1 MRTFRHPTRLLRW
14 NSWNKRV
21 LNKKKDNKKTAH
33 VTRHGTVNTPHA
45 TGRSTRLSPME
56 DDALAMRAKTPP
68 PRGEDKAMKAKS
80 PPRWGV
86 GSGSSVA
93 TGAGQRG
100 GVCPPLGTPAPVR
113 SHCLCCPDGRGG
125 QGHEGQVPIPGAYL
139 KKKLKKK
146 NLRFLASRSY
156 SGVPALAD
164 FDRYCQNRQ
173 GVGPLRMSVKP
184 RTSRT

>member
-1 MRTFRHPTRLLRW
+1 M
-14 NSWNKRV
+14 
-21 LNKKKDNKKTAH
+21 
-33 VTRHGTVNTPHA
+33 
-45 TGRSTRLSPME
+45 
-56 DDALAMRAKTPP
+56 AKTPS

-173 GVGPLRMSVKP
+173 AGDPLLSSPTSLRTFILEIFFFKFFFQVCP
-184 RTSRT
+184 RNGDLAFMALSSSSIGAT

>member
-1 MRTFRHPTRLLRW
+1 M
-14 NSWNKRV
+14 
-21 LNKKKDNKKTAH
+21 
-33 VTRHGTVNTPHA
+33 
-45 TGRSTRLSPME
+45 
-56 DDALAMRAKTPP
+56 AKTPS

-146 NLRFLASRSY
+146 ISKIKVLRDVAFFSLSCEKTVQESEKKRHKRGAILWRFFSLSCEKTVQESEKKRLPKSPPSWRFWHAS
-156 SGVPALAD
+156 
-164 FDRYCQNRQ
+164 
-173 GVGPLRMSVKP
+173 
-184 RTSRT
+184 